1 MSKIKVKRG
10 RKSHKVEEI
19 QSIEQP
25 STQILEEEGAIKL
38 NDKPI
43 IPLFDKINNEQV
55 INEQIINEQ
64 VINEQVNNEQVINKP
79 KLKKENK
86 KVIKEKVKKIK
97 TKQDIDSNKP
107 LNKSKN
113 TQVSNTPKSNLM
125 FNSNGGFGDSLIFFG
140 N

>member
-10 RKSHKVEEI
+10 HKSYKVEEI

-25 STQILEEEGAIKL
+25 SSQILEEEVIKL

-55 INEQIINEQ
+55 INEQ
-64 VINEQVNNEQVINKP
+64 VINEQTTNKY

-86 KVIKEKVKKIK
+86 ELIKEKVKKVK
-97 TKQDIDSNKP
+97 TKHDIESNKP

-113 TQVSNTPKSNLM
+113 TQVSNLPKSNLL
-125 FNSNGGFGDSLIFFG
+125 FNTNGGFGDSLIFFR

>member
-25 STQILEEEGAIKL
+25 STQILEEEGTIKL

-43 IPLFDKINNEQV
+43 IPLFDKIN
-55 INEQIINEQ
+55 NEQIINEQ
-64 VINEQVNNEQVINKP
+64 VINEQVNNEQVINKS

-97 TKQDIDSNKP
+97 TKQDIESNKP